1 MAAAIKLLDDMI
13 NELEVLVNLSPEVSS
28 LNPKIDGE
36 KKPAN
41 NKKAEKAPKIASSTS
56 APATAATDAAAPSLN
71 INSIDLRVGI
81 IRKVTKHETADKLYC
96 EEIDVG

>member
-28 LNPKIDGE
+28 SNPKIDGE

-41 NKKAEKAPKIASSTS
+41 NQKAEKAPKIASTS
-56 APATAATDAAAPSLN
+56 APATTDAAAPSLN

>member
-1 MAAAIKLLDDMI
+1 MATAIKLLDDMI

-28 LNPKIDGE
+28 LNPKIEGE

-41 NKKAEKAPKIASSTS
+41 NKKAEKAPEIASTS